1 MYIHFKSSFLNKKAI
16 ILYIFKDQ
24 SFLIEKKLR
33 VYFPKKWEKKKLI
46 NFFKNPLVFTPNK
59 FSKIITYDKYI

>member
-33 VYFPKKWEKKKLI
+33 VYFPEKWESWVPEKIESLFSEKVGKK
-46 NFFKNPLVFTPNK
+46 N
-59 FSKIITYDKYI
+59 